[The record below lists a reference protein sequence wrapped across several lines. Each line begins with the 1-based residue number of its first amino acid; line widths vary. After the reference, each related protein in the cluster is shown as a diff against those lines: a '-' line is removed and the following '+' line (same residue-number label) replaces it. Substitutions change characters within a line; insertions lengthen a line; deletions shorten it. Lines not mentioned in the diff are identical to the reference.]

1 VEPLERAATPGERPP
16 EHIAPEYAREYPTRH
31 KSRRELREERG
42 RTRRLE
48 RRKKRGPFF
57 ALLEFVLTVAVAFL
71 LVFGFVRP
79 FVVMSYFTPTE
90 SMVPTIEAGTDRVL
104 ANKFIYRFV
113 EPERGDI
120 VVLEDPNGGEQPLLK
135 RVVGLP
141 GEEIRVQGGLLFVD
155 GRRIEE
161 PYLNVD
167 EVPDPSVFGPVTVP
181 EGRVFVMGDNR
192 GRSGDSRVFGPVPI
206 ESLEG
211 EAFLRFWPPDRVDLL

>member
-1 VEPLERAATPGERPP
+1 VDRAAPDERPT
-16 EHIAPEYAREYPTRH
+16 EHDPRH
-31 KSRRELREERG
+31 KSRRELREERT

-48 RRKKRGPFF
+48 RRKSRGPI
-57 ALLEFVLTVAVAFL
+57 AGLLEFVLTVAVAFL
-71 LVFGFVRP
+71 LVFGVVRP

-104 ANKFIYRFV
+104 ANKFIYRFA

-120 VVLEDPNGGEQPLLK
+120 VVLEDPNGGEDPLLK

-155 GRRIEE
+155 GERVEE
-161 PYLNVD
+161 PYLNLA
-167 EVPDPSVFGPVTVP
+167 EIPDPSVFGPATVP
-181 EGRVFVMGDNR
+181 EGHVFVMGDNR
-192 GRSGDSRVFGPVPI
+192 GASGDSRVFGPVPI

-211 EAFLRFWPPDRVDLL
+211 EAFLRFWPPDRVGLL